1 MKTILQLKLQTKFKM
16 RKRKKT
22 YRILIV
28 VFMVVGFSACMV
40 GPNYQRPEIETP
52 EKYLYSNKNDT
63 IHDLIWKDI
72 LKDPILIDLIDS
84 ALANNFD
91 AQIAASRIMEARY
104 YLGYTKA
111 DQYPS
116 ISYGGSAGYG
126 NSLGAF
132 PTGTDAT
139 GNFNI
144 TGNFNWELVFWGKYR
159 RATEAARAELLA
171 SEYGLKAIE
180 VSLVAD
186 VAKTYYL
193 LLDYKSRLE
202 ISINTLDSRK
212 ESSRIINERFNM
224 GIIPEID
231 LNQAQIQEDIA
242 AASIPVYERLI
253 AFTENA
259 LSILIG
265 KSPQRIMT
273 DASIENVIIPDSI
286 PAGLPSQLLIRRPDI
301 LQAEQMLIAQN
312 ARIGVAQAMR
322 FPSISLTAAFGMA
335 SPDLSAFNAGDA
347 LIGTVGAGL
356 FGPIFNFG
364 KNKRRVDIEKERT
377 EQMRLNYEKA
387 VISAF
392 RETEDALININTI
405 EQELV
410 FVESQVKS
418 STNAA
423 MLSKERYDGGV
434 TSYLEVL
441 ETERALFNIELYFS
455 ELRQR
460 RLSAYSDLFK
470 ILGGGWSINN

>member
-1 MKTILQLKLQTKFKM
+1 MKYSKTFKIFIYSVLM
-16 RKRKKT
+16 
-22 YRILIV
+22 I
-28 VFMVVGFSACMV
+28 GFSACMV
-40 GPNYQRPEIETP
+40 GPNYQKSVVETP
-52 EKYLYSNKNDT
+52 EDYRFSVVNDT
-63 IHDLIWKDI
+63 IIDLNWRDIFKDST
-72 LKDPILIDLIDS
+72 LVELIDS

-91 AQIAASRIMEARY
+91 IQIAASRIMESRH

-116 ISYGGSAGYG
+116 INYSGNAGFGNTLGG
-126 NSLGAF
+126 F
-132 PTGTDAT
+132 PTGNNAV
-139 GNFNI
+139 GSFNVV
-144 TGNFNWELVFWGKYR
+144 GNFNWELVFWGKYR

-171 SEYGLKAIE
+171 TEYAAKAVE
-180 VSLVAD
+180 VSLITDIVN
-186 VAKTYYL
+186 TYYL
-193 LLDYKSRLE
+193 LLDYRARLE
-202 ISINTLDSRK
+202 IAKNTLVTRK
-212 ESSRIINERFNM
+212 ESSRIIQERFNE

-242 AASIPVYERLI
+242 AAAIPTYERLI

-265 KSPQRIMT
+265 
-273 DASIENVIIPDSI
+273 ENPKEIITYTNIADTPIPDSI
-286 PAGLPSQLLIRRPDI
+286 PSGLPSQLLTRRPDI

-322 FPSISLTAAFGMA
+322 FPSISLTAMLGMA

-347 LIGTVGAGL
+347 LMGTVGAGL

-364 KNKRRVDIEKERT
+364 KNKRRVDIERERT

-392 RETEDALININTI
+392 RETEDALINIHTI
-405 EQELV
+405 EQEIV
-410 FVESQVKS
+410 FVENQVIS
-418 STNAA
+418 SVNAA

-441 ETERALFNIELYFS
+441 EAERALFNTELYYS
-455 ELRQR
+455 ELQQR
-460 RLSAYSDLFK
+460 RLSAYSDLYK
-470 ILGGGWSINN
+470 ALGGGWNINNN

>member
-1 MKTILQLKLQTKFKM
+1 MI
-16 RKRKKT
+16 
-22 YRILIV
+22 
-28 VFMVVGFSACMV
+28 GFSACMV
-40 GPNYQRPEIETP
+40 GPNYQKSVVETP
-52 EKYLYSNKNDT
+52 EDYRFSVVNDT
-63 IHDLIWKDI
+63 IIDLNWRDIFKDST
-72 LKDPILIDLIDS
+72 LVELIDS

-91 AQIAASRIMEARY
+91 IQIAASRIMESRH

-116 ISYGGSAGYG
+116 INYSGNAGFGNTLGG
-126 NSLGAF
+126 F
-132 PTGTDAT
+132 PTGNNAV
-139 GNFNI
+139 GSFNVV
-144 TGNFNWELVFWGKYR
+144 GNFNWELVFWGKYR

-171 SEYGLKAIE
+171 TEYAAKAVE
-180 VSLVAD
+180 VSLITDIVN
-186 VAKTYYL
+186 TYYL
-193 LLDYKSRLE
+193 LLDYRARLE
-202 ISINTLDSRK
+202 IAKNTLVTRK
-212 ESSRIINERFNM
+212 ESSRIIQERFNE

-242 AASIPVYERLI
+242 AAAIPTYERLI

-265 KSPQRIMT
+265 
-273 DASIENVIIPDSI
+273 ENPKEIITYTNIADTPIPDSI
-286 PAGLPSQLLIRRPDI
+286 PSGLPSQLLTRRPDI

-322 FPSISLTAAFGMA
+322 FPSISLTAMLGMA

-347 LIGTVGAGL
+347 LMGTVGAGL

-364 KNKRRVDIEKERT
+364 KNKRRVDIERERT

-392 RETEDALININTI
+392 RETEDALINIHTI
-405 EQELV
+405 EQEIV
-410 FVESQVKS
+410 FVENQVIS
-418 STNAA
+418 SVNAA

-441 ETERALFNIELYFS
+441 EAERALFNTELYYS
-455 ELRQR
+455 ELQQR
-460 RLSAYSDLFK
+460 RLSAYSDLYK
-470 ILGGGWSINN
+470 ALGGGWNINNN